1 MQLDAKSLTHIPAS
15 LFPPTQVFALGAGVE
30 GLSSTSKQVLA
41 ALGEGDTPE
50 GARSV
55 LLRAGYWSSS
65 SSTTKATGGDD
76 VAAGSATTAPAA
88 GMSPAPWPE
97 DTLGEAK
104 AALERAQ
111 KRRAALGKVA
121 TPVRPGRKGPHG
133 RHDYR
138 ASGLGAYAL
147 DPPGSEFADDALSW
161 DPETGE
167 VLVHIADVQPLLEG
181 SAVLEEAAR
190 QRGEALY
197 LPDGPLHL
205 LPPAALQAASL
216 SDRDANECVTAAFT
230 LDPRCARLSLLCG

>member
-1 MQLDAKSLTHIPAS
+1 MFVFCGRAGVWVRYPRRHHDSTPTPTHDPQPTS
-15 LFPPTQVFALGAGVE
+15 TQVFALGAGVE

-41 ALGEGDTPE
+41 ALGEEATPD

-55 LLRAGYWSSS
+55 LLRAGYWS
-65 SSTTKATGGDD
+65 ATPIKSPD
-76 VAAGSATTAPAA
+76 AAQPAPETAAA
-88 GMSPAPWPE
+88 MTPAPWPE
-97 DTLGEAK
+97 DTLNEAK

-111 KRRAALGKVA
+111 KRRAALERVA
-121 TPVRPGRKGPHG
+121 PPLRAGRKGPHG

-167 VLVHIADVQPLLEG
+167 VLVHIADVQ
-181 SAVLEEAAR
+181 AVLDGSPRLEESAR

-216 SDRDANECVTAAFT
+216 SDRGVNECVTAAFT
-230 LDPRCARLSLLCG
+230 LDPR

>member
-1 MQLDAKSLTHIPAS
+1 M
-15 LFPPTQVFALGAGVE
+15 E

-41 ALGEGDTPE
+41 ALGEEATPE

-55 LLRAGYWSSS
+55 LLRAGYWSS
-65 SSTTKATGGDD
+65 TP
-76 VAAGSATTAPAA
+76 VPNPAA
-88 GMSPAPWPE
+88 PETAAAMTPAPWPE
-97 DTLGEAK
+97 DTLNEAK

-121 TPVRPGRKGPHG
+121 TPLRPGRKGPHG

-181 SAVLEEAAR
+181 SPRLEESAR

-230 LDPRCARLSLLCG
+230 LDPR